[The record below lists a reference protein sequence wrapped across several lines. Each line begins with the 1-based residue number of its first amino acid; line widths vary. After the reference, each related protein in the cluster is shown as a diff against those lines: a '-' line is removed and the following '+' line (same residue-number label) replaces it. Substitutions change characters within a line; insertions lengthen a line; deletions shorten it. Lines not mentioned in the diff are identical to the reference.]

1 MSDHLDDLIRGH
13 VARRSAGAIDAD
25 TTERLVASIM
35 KSVDLTPKRRPRL
48 PLSSRLTRLR
58 LVIATVAAGA
68 LVVALAMSQFVP
80 SLRPGSSLVAEP
92 GATGAPE
99 LQVLTVRELRR
110 ILDPAHIGEVAV
122 VDGNIETAYFD
133 CFNPPC
139 PIGWLMQ
146 TDHEVLV
153 WQDRHDTQPFI
164 RRLPS
169 MSIGGPIAVRISGVN
184 SIELIGQL
192 ETNVG
197 HELVWPVRALGQ
209 AFGGLFRFDRLVPAG
224 QQVQAG
230 ALFVVDGWLVE
241 AGGVPGCHPIVGAPP
256 PELEA
261 FTCGNPSWLT
271 ADPVS
276 PGMRTPEGIR
286 VPNGA
291 YMQHAMEPG
300 SDSSGKPIPRR
311 ALYLVRPLLAPAFDC
326 YLCPPDG
333 IAMVIARMDPIAIP

>member
-1 MSDHLDDLIRGH
+1 MSDQLDQMIRGH
-13 VARRSAGAIDAD
+13 VARRSGATMEVETAD
-25 TTERLVASIM
+25 RLVASVLAALDS
-35 KSVDLTPKRRPRL
+35 KPRRQ
-48 PLSSRLTRLR
+48 TRLQMPSKLTTR
-58 LVIATVAAGA
+58 R
-68 LVVALAMSQFVP
+68 LVVATLAAAALAVALALPSVAP
-80 SLRPGSSLVAEP
+80 SLDPGSSLVAEP
-92 GATGAPE
+92 GATGASD
-99 LQVLTVRELRR
+99 LQVLTSGELRR
-110 ILDPAHIGEVAV
+110 ILDPAHIGRVAV
-122 VDGNIETAYFD
+122 VDGSIETASFD
-133 CFNPPC
+133 CANPPC

-146 TDHEVLV
+146 TNHEVLV
-153 WQDRHDTQPFI
+153 WQDRHDTLPMI

-169 MSIGGPIAVRISGVN
+169 MSIGGPIAVRISGAN

-197 HELVWPVRALGQ
+197 DELVWPVRALGQ
-209 AFGGLFRFDRLVPAG
+209 AFGGVFRFDRLVPAG

-230 ALFVVDGWLVE
+230 APFVVDGWLVE
-241 AGGVPGCHPIVGAPP
+241 AGGVPACHPIISAPP

-261 FTCGNPSWLT
+261 FTCGNASWIT

-311 ALYLVRPLLAPAFDC
+311 ALYLVRPLVTPAFDC